1 MPDGRRDLAQLEDL
15 PPVVAPGTTPAGL
28 TDQIAHIT
36 LKHPRKLV
44 WMALFAVASLLL
56 MMFVSGVAW
65 LLLNGVG
72 IWGVNMP
79 VAWGIAIG
87 SFVWWIGIGHAGTL
101 ISAILLLLHQEW
113 RNSIN
118 RFAEA
123 MTLFAVMCAGMY
135 PLLHLGRPWL
145 FYWLIPY
152 PNNMS
157 MWPQFRS
164 PLVWDVF
171 AVSTYF
177 TVSLIFWYAALIPDF
192 GTMRDKATNRAHAI
206 VYGFLALGWRGSARH
221 WQRFQVSYLLL
232 GGLATPLVLS
242 VHTVVSFDFAVAIV
256 PGWHSTIFPP
266 YFVAGAI
273 FSGFAM
279 VMMLAIPI
287 RAHLGPRE
295 PGHGAPSGE
304 HGEGDSRHG
313 ADRRRTPT
321 ASSSSW
327 RGTAPTATRR
337 LSRTTAWPGLTHP
350 VYWGDD
356 AVERAL
362 HSGAL
367 VQERAAQP
375 AGAVCDL
382 ASGADRNVA
391 GALHDRR
398 EQPAPRLPAALLGY
412 VLRHGFRLD
421 DIRRHVGIVPFF
433 FLLFLRYVPMIT
445 MFEMREMA
453 HKAEARGPGGGHAR
467 EPFYGMM
474 AEFEEPEEFLAA
486 VRRDARRR
494 LPADGCLLAEPAR
507 RPHRGDGTA
516 RLLCRAIVLIGGL
529 AGAISGFFLQYY
541 AAAASTTPST
551 SEAGRC

>member
-1 MPDGRRDLAQLEDL
+1 MPDGRRRLSQLEDL
-15 PPVVAPGTTPAGL
+15 PPVVEPGTTPAGL

-36 LKHPRKLV
+36 LKHPRQLV
-44 WMALFAVASLLL
+44 WLVLFAVAGLLL
-56 MMFVSGVAW
+56 MLFISGVAW
-65 LLLNGVG
+65 LLLNGIGV
-72 IWGVNMP
+72 WGVNIP

-101 ISAILLLLHQEW
+101 ISAILLLLHQDW

-145 FYWLIPY
+145 FYWLVPY
-152 PNNMS
+152 PNNMA

-206 VYGFLALGWRGSARH
+206 IYGMLALGWRGSARH
-221 WQRFQVSYLLL
+221 WQRFQTAYLLL

-279 VMMLAIPI
+279 VVMLAIPI
-287 RAHLGPRE
+287 RAIWGLQNLVTVRHLDNMAKVILGTGLIVGYAYMIEIFMAWYSADGYESFVVHNRMTGPY
-295 PGHGAPSGE
+295 G
-304 HGEGDSRHG
+304 
-313 ADRRRTPT
+313 
-321 ASSSSW
+321 
-327 RGTAPTATRR
+327 
-337 LSRTTAWPGLTHP
+337 P
-350 VYWGDD
+350 VYWGTMLSNVLSIQ
-356 AVERAL
+356 ALWFQRVRRNTLALFAISLVVQTGMWLERYMIVVSSL
-362 HSGAL
+362 HRDFVTRSWGMYAGTAFDWIIFVGTWGLFL
-367 VQERAAQP
+367 V
-375 AGAVCDL
+375 
-382 ASGADRNVA
+382 
-391 GALHDRR
+391 
-398 EQPAPRLPAALLGY
+398 
-412 VLRHGFRLD
+412 
-421 DIRRHVGIVPFF
+421 F

-445 MFEMREMA
+445 MFEMRETA
-453 HKAEARGPGGGHAR
+453 HKADGGH
-467 EPFYGMM
+467 
-474 AEFEEPEEFLAA
+474 
-486 VRRDARRR
+486 
-494 LPADGCLLAEPAR
+494 
-507 RPHRGDGTA
+507 
-516 RLLCRAIVLIGGL
+516 
-529 AGAISGFFLQYY
+529 S
-541 AAAASTTPST
+541 
-551 SEAGRC
+551 